1 MKFDN
6 KGLESGA
13 QQSLSILQK
22 LKNALNFSGSS
33 KGLNDLQNSAN
44 RFSLAGISNGIDG
57 VTSKFSA
64 LAAVAFSVI
73 NNITN
78 RAVDAGLKLA
88 KAFTLDPVKDGFKEY
103 ELQLNSVQTI
113 LANTEA
119 SGAKLKDVNATLD
132 ELNTYADK
140 TIYNFGEMARNIGT
154 FTAAGVDLKTATA
167 SIKGI
172 ANLAAVSGS
181 NSQQA
186 STAMYQLSQAISAGR
201 VSLQDWNS
209 VVNAGMGGTVFQRAL
224 AQTAE
229 RMGTLDKG
237 AVKLTGKMKNVSI
250 EGKSFRESI
259 TAKPGEESWL
269 TSEVLTK
276 TLEQFTGDM
285 TDAQLAAEGFSKEQ
299 IKAIQQQAK
308 TAQEAATQVKTFTQL
323 IDTLKEGAG
332 SGWAQT
338 IRMVIGDFEEARTLW
353 TNVSNAIG
361 AVQSKSADA
370 RNKMIAD
377 WKKLGGRDLLI
388 KSLTDIVKFLSSVVK
403 PITEAF
409 RQIFPPTTGKQL
421 YEMTARLREFTSTLK
436 IGAGTADKIKRTFAG
451 VFAVF
456 SIGWQVVKGI
466 LRVFGELFGFLSQN
480 SGGFLEFTA
489 GIGDFLVSLDQ
500 AMKKGDLVNVFLDGL
515 ASAISKPLEKIKALG
530 SAIAKI
536 FAGWDES
543 TAKSVSDFFN
553 GIGQRLAPLSKI
565 GGLVA
570 KGWDALIKATMKV
583 VEFIRPAVEL
593 IGSALSGLWSKIKES
608 LGGADFNSII
618 DLLNTVL
625 LGGILLAVKKF
636 FSNGLNIDFGGGF
649 VEGIKDTFGALTDT
663 MKTMQTQVQAKT
675 LMTIAIAI
683 GLLTASIVVLSMID
697 SKALTKALIGI
708 GVAFGEL
715 MVAMVIL
722 TKLTGLAGFAKI
734 PVLATSMILLAAAML
749 VMSFA
754 VRNMASLK
762 WEELVKGLGAVG
774 VILAMIAGF
783 TAVIGKSPL
792 SIKRTASAMIIF
804 AVAINI
810 LAAAVKKMGELSLAD
825 LAKGLGGIAISMGLM
840 VKAMGA
846 MPKTMIAQAAGL
858 LLVGVALNAVGM
870 ALKLMGTM
878 KWGEIAKSLVL
889 LAGSL
894 AILAGGLYLMTASL
908 PGAAALVVAA
918 AGLMI
923 LAPVLKIMGGLS
935 WKEIGHGLVA
945 LGGSLV
951 VLALGLTL
959 MIAALPGA
967 AALTIAASG
976 LAVMVPVLAA
986 LGVLPWGVIL
996 KSLVALSATF
1006 AVLAVGGLLLAPVI
1020 PILMGLSVA
1029 ILLVGA
1035 GFVLVGAGALALAS
1049 AFSIFAAAGAAGLAV
1064 LSGMAALIPTF
1075 MAKFAEGIVAFATTI
1090 ASNSAKFVSA
1100 FKSLLIAL
1108 LDAVIQVTPKIKE
1121 AINVLIGALIDI
1133 VVRNAPKMA
1142 SAALKLIIAIL
1153 STLRDNVDKIVP
1165 VAVSLITKFIEA
1177 LGDQLPKLQTAGARF
1192 IIKFINGLATTIR
1205 ANSKAMGEAGGNL
1218 AAAMIE
1224 GMVRGLF
1231 GGLSSIVRAAQSV
1244 ALSAFKAAKAALD
1257 SNSPSKKFI
1266 KLGHD
1271 SGDGLAIGF
1280 EDSEG
1285 RVSDAASGMANTA
1298 LSSVTKSMSG
1308 LSDILNGT
1316 FDTRPVI
1323 TPVLDLTQF
1332 QKDAGGLGAA
1342 FGRPVVAPSAL
1353 IDSALAIENS
1363 RNNAR
1368 LSAANTQDSS
1378 PTVSYVQNNYS
1389 PEALSSTDIY
1399 RNTRSQL
1406 AQAKGGFDIK

>member
-57 VTSKFSA
+57 VTRKFSA

-88 KAFTLDPVKDGFKEY
+88 KSLTIDPIKTGFAEYEQTLDAT
-103 ELQLNSVQTI
+103 QTI
-113 LANTEA
+113 MSGTGESVEKVTATLAELNKYADTTIYSFSDMTKNMKHFTNAGLSSEKAARVMIGVSNAAASAGVNAEAAGRAMFGFGQSMSMGFVGLEDWNQIDNAGIATKEFKNELIQAGLAVGTLKKGSDGIIRTNKGTEV
-119 SGAKLKDVNATLD
+119 SFKNLRTTLKD
-132 ELNTYADK
+132 
-140 TIYNFGEMARNIGT
+140 
-154 FTAAGVDLKTATA
+154 
-167 SIKGI
+167 
-172 ANLAAVSGS
+172 
-181 NSQQA
+181 QW
-186 STAMYQLSQAISAGR
+186 LSSE
-201 VSLQDWNS
+201 
-209 VVNAGMGGTVFQRAL
+209 AL
-224 AQTAE
+224 VK
-229 RMGTLDKG
+229 TLDKYSDKSTEVG
-237 AVKLTGKMKNVSI
+237 KKAAENAQRVKNLTQLMGILQESSQSGWSTTFLHLFGDLKEATNLWTGVNKVVGGFIDRSNTARNNMLKVWKDGGGRKELLKGLEEIFNFAVSI
-250 EGKSFRESI
+250 
-259 TAKPGEESWL
+259 AKP
-269 TSEVLTK
+269 
-276 TLEQFTGDM
+276 
-285 TDAQLAAEGFSKEQ
+285 
-299 IKAIQQQAK
+299 
-308 TAQEAATQVKTFTQL
+308 
-323 IDTLKEGAG
+323 
-332 SGWAQT
+332 
-338 IRMVIGDFEEARTLW
+338 IG
-353 TNVSNAIG
+353 
-361 AVQSKSADA
+361 
-370 RNKMIAD
+370 
-377 WKKLGGRDLLI
+377 
-388 KSLTDIVKFLSSVVK
+388 
-403 PITEAF
+403 EAF

-421 YEMTARLREFTSTLK
+421 IELTHRFREFTSTLK

-608 LGGADFNSII
+608 LGGADFNSIM

-663 MKTMQTQVQAKT
+663 MKAMQTQVQAKT

-697 SKALTKALIGI
+697 PKALTKALVGI

-722 TKLTGLAGFAKI
+722 TKMTGLAGFAKI
-734 PVLATSMILLAAAML
+734 PVLATSMIILAAAML

-825 LAKGLGGIAISMGLM
+825 LAKGLGGVAISMGLM
-840 VKAMGA
+840 VKAMSA
-846 MPKTMIAQAAGL
+846 MPKTMVAQAAGL
-858 LLVGVALNAVGM
+858 LLVGVALNAVGI

-1049 AFSIFAAAGAAGLAV
+1049 AFSVFAAAGAAGLAV
-1064 LSGMAALIPTF
+1064 LSGMAALIPVF
-1075 MAKFAEGIVAFATTI
+1075 MANFAEGIIAFATTI

-1108 LDAVIQVTPKIKE
+1108 LDAVIRVAPKIRE
-1121 AINVLIGALIDI
+1121 AINVLIASLLNII
-1133 VVRNAPKMA
+1133 VTNAPKIA
-1142 SAALKLIIAIL
+1142 SAALKLITAL
-1153 STLRDNVDKIVP
+1153 LTTLKNNVGKIVP
-1165 VAVSLITKFIEA
+1165 IAVDLITRFMNA
-1177 LGDQLPKLQTAGARF
+1177 LGNQLPKLQAAGARL
-1192 IIKFINGLATTIR
+1192 IIKFINGLANTIR
-1205 ANSKAMGEAGGNL
+1205 ANSKAMGNAGGNL
-1218 AAAMIE
+1218 ASAMVE
-1224 GMVRGLF
+1224 GMVSGLF
-1231 GGLSSIVRAAQSV
+1231 AGVGRIIRAAKSV
-1244 ALSAFKAAKAALD
+1244 ALSAFNAAKSALE

-1266 KLGHD
+1266 RLGND
-1271 SGDGLAIGF
+1271 GGEGLAIGF

-1363 RNNAR
+1363 RINAR
-1368 LSAANTQDSS
+1368 LSTIDTRDNS
-1378 PTVSYVQNNYS
+1378 PAVSYVQNNYS
-1389 PEALSSTDIY
+1389 PEALSATEIY